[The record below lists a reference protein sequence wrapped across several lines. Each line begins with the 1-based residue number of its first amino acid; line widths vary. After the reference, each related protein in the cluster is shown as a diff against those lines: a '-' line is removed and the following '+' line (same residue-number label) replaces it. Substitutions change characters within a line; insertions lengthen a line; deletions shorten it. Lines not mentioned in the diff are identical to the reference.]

1 MLVAVIILGVLFILA
16 SWIAVVQ
23 YIRCTKLENIANTV
37 VANMQTIS
45 DLISD
50 TSDTLNNEQLNMAFS
65 NDDEVGDFFK
75 EIKNIQEILNK
86 FIIQNGKKSSV
97 EQQ

>member
-50 TSDTLNNEQLNMAFS
+50 TSNTLNNEQLNMAFS